1 MAVQYWVGDFFVDL
15 SRNQVTQKEQSQ
27 TIAPKALAVLT
38 YLAENQ
44 GKVVSYDELLSKVWP
59 DTVVTPNT
67 LQRSIAQLRK
77 VLGEDSEL
85 QSYIK
90 THAKQ
95 GYSLEC
101 DVKWHEE
108 TESKP
113 QLEQKPEANLETVVE
128 AGKDLSIPDSSV
140 ENDVRATQVTTETD
154 AADKVEPARPVFRL
168 ISVAIGIVML
178 GFLGIWGGNTLTP
191 KQTSPLAFD
200 KLHSLTATDDKEYAA
215 VYSPD
220 GEFIVFHRYID
231 KICMNNL
238 WAKNTTTQQETR
250 LTKNLGTYGRHSF
263 SIDGKKLAFISTQ
276 DCDKPITQKRCYN
289 LMSLDF
295 HKALASPQLS
305 TLMVQCKNSQ
315 LRDPIWID
323 NDHIAVMQ
331 NFGNRWKLTRYSI
344 SDNKSTILFE
354 LNEGNLIAFDYSV
367 SEELIAVTSV
377 HSDGRHYIEMLKP
390 NGQILSSHAI
400 EFPPEFS
407 KFRYIYP
414 VFDPLNKQL
423 VFGYI
428 RQLFTLSYDGK
439 ISRISLPVDHKIE
452 APSFHP
458 NGKRLLL
465 IKKRY
470 DSDIASMPLF
480 PSVNKQ
486 SAQNPP
492 IQTNTQ
498 SPTTPVQI
506 KQSQLNKNGIYTV
519 LQRSTV
525 GEENALFQPNGELIS
540 FISER
545 SGEDQLWI
553 TSDNGS
559 QLISTFASN
568 TLIRG
573 SDWAADGK
581 SILVNAN
588 GTLTQVFLDRQQVN
602 SSFALPIY
610 RLFQWDSE
618 NNTALLIIRTEGV
631 SKFVELNLNNLQFR
645 VISDKKIVWAQK
657 SQDGRLIY
665 TDLRNQFWQ
674 PGPAEDQLIEKLVG
688 QASSKRFVIKEN
700 VIYGINKENRLW
712 SYDLDSEFFEIL
724 RELPD
729 NVDYLTDINQTQ
741 YLIELRISAK
751 KEVLE
756 LSLSD

>member
-44 GKVVSYDELLSKVWP
+44 GRVVSYDELLSNVWP

-77 VLGEDSEL
+77 VLGEDSKL

-101 DVKWHEE
+101 DVRWHVE
-108 TESKP
+108 TEAKL
-113 QLEQKPEANLETVVE
+113 QVEQNTAANLKAVE
-128 AGKDLSIPDSSV
+128 GAGKDLSIPDRSV
-140 ENDVRATQVTTETD
+140 ENDVTNTQVKSESDT
-154 AADKVEPARPVFRL
+154 ADKVAPARSVFRL
-168 ISVAIGIVML
+168 TSVVIGIVML
-178 GFLGIWGGNTLTP
+178 GFLGFWGFNTLAP
-191 KQTSPLAFD
+191 EQTSPLTFD
-200 KLHSLTATDDKEYAA
+200 KLRSLTATDDKEYAA
-215 VYSPD
+215 SYSPD

-231 KICMNNL
+231 KLCMNNL
-238 WAKNTTTQQETR
+238 WAKNTTTQQETQ

-263 SIDGKKLAFISTQ
+263 SIDGKKLVYISSQ
-276 DCDKPITQKRCYN
+276 DCNKPIPQKRCYN

-295 HKALASPQLS
+295 KKALASPQPS

-315 LRDPIWID
+315 LRNPQWLD
-323 NDHIAVMQ
+323 NDNIAVMQ
-331 NFGNRWKLTRYSI
+331 NFGNRWKLISYSI

-354 LNEGNLIAFDYSV
+354 LKEGNLIAFDYSV
-367 SEELIAVTSV
+367 RENLIAVISV
-377 HSDGRHYIEMLKP
+377 DNVGRQYIKMLEP
-390 NGQILSSHAI
+390 NGQILSSHII
-400 EFPPEFS
+400 EFPAEFS
-407 KFRYIYP
+407 KFRYIAP

-439 ISRISLPVDHKIE
+439 INRISLPLEHKIE

-470 DSDIASMPLF
+470 DSDIASVPLVD
-480 PSVNKQ
+480 S
-486 SAQNPP
+486 
-492 IQTNTQ
+492 
-498 SPTTPVQI
+498 
-506 KQSQLNKNGIYTV
+506 NKNQSSLLNTNAIYSI
-519 LQRSTV
+519 LARSTL
-525 GEENALFQPNGELIS
+525 GEENALFQPKGQLIS
-540 FISER
+540 FTSER

-553 TSDNGS
+553 TSGNDT
-559 QLISTFASN
+559 QLISTFPSN
-568 TLIRG
+568 TLILG

-581 SILVNAN
+581 SLLVNAN
-588 GTLTQVFLDRQQVN
+588 GMLTEVFLDRQQVN
-602 SSFALPIY
+602 SSFTAPVT

-618 NNTALLIIRTEGV
+618 SNTALLMIRTAGE
-631 SKFVELNLNNLQFR
+631 SKFVELNLDDLAFR
-645 VISDKKIVWAQK
+645 IVSDKKIAWAQK

-674 PGPAEDQLIEKLVG
+674 PGPVEDQLIEKLVG
-688 QASSKRFVIKEN
+688 QASSKRFVIKKN
-700 VIYGINKENRLW
+700 VIFGINKENRLW
-712 SYDLDSEFFEIL
+712 SYDLDSESFEIL

-729 NVDYLTDINQTQ
+729 NVDYLTDINQTHAMV
-741 YLIELRISAK
+741 ELQISAK
-751 KEVLE
+751 KEVVE
-756 LSLSD
+756 LSLSE